1 MQDLVTFSHFKFENQ
16 KRNFSFCFL
25 KSPTYPICHIFI
37 SKKSVDKSGF
47 VDKSGCDKSE
57 DALYFNIFKKF
68 ARNLPRKKKV
78 DQIF

>member
-1 MQDLVTFSHFKFENQ
+1 MQDLVTFSLFKFENQ

-57 DALYFNIFKKF
+57 DALYTDFFQNHEFS
-68 ARNLPRKKKV
+68 A
-78 DQIF
+78 